1 MPCPFQSVVTVC
13 WKRRRL
19 FPGSTREARHNRD
32 LPSVRPHGVKLAKAA
47 VTPPG
52 LAVTM
57 LLLPGLKPGATRLS
71 PFGALGPTQHVVL
84 TWVKC
89 IPRFRQYIAAFPA
102 YTVLLGGGAAE
113 ENRKLRAAQGRMCRN
128 PC

>member
-1 MPCPFQSVVTVC
+1 MAGSPKPACFPVPKGLGRVALGFNPGNVC
-13 WKRRRL
+13 ISRLKPRR
-19 FPGSTREARHNRD
+19 GD
-32 LPSVRPHGVKLAKAA
+32 GKLAKAA